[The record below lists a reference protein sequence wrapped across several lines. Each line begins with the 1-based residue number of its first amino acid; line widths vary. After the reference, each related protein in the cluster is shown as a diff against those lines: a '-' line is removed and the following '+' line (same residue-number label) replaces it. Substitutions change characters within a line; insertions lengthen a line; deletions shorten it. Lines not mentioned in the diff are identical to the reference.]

1 MTNKLRW
8 LRPHKH
14 CFSTWPSVGDRR
26 SVLPVEI
33 TAPAPVVCATQAC
46 TEETC
51 VNSTTTREDA
61 KSPATSGRFVK
72 HERRRA
78 QRNWC
83 LVSKHWGASVEAG
96 VSSPGKKSGEYGCKI
111 LHSSAFWPEN
121 GSQCRLQ
128 CVLKHVNNGTPFPR
142 VAARNNP
149 ASDSM
154 RCGNNELV
162 LRLGL
167 GYGSG
172 LDLVFKR
179 CIVFAGNAI

>member
-1 MTNKLRW
+1 
-8 LRPHKH
+8 
-14 CFSTWPSVGDRR
+14 VGDRR

-46 TEETC
+46 TEEAC
-51 VNSTTTREDA
+51 VNSATTREDA

-72 HERRRA
+72 HERERRRA
-78 QRNWC
+78 KRT
-83 LVSKHWGASVEAG
+83 LVSGSKHWGASVEAG
-96 VSSPGKKSGEYGCKI
+96 VSSPEKKVENMHAKSYTLAHFDPKMVRNAVYN
-111 LHSSAFWPEN
+111 AFLN
-121 GSQCRLQ
+121 TLTM
-128 CVLKHVNNGTPFPR
+128 GTAFSR